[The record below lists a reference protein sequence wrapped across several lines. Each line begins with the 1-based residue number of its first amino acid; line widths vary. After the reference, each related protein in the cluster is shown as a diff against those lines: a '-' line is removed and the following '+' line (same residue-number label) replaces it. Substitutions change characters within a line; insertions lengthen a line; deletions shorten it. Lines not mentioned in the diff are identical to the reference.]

1 MSSAVDET
9 LDILLVE
16 DNPGDAQLVR
26 HTLRQ
31 VPKLRFKLTQ
41 EERLDAAMRRIAEE
55 HFDVILLDL
64 SLPDSRGIST
74 LITALRQAP
83 KVAIVVLTGLD
94 DEAMGHEAVGRGAE
108 DYLVKGEVDGWML
121 AKAIRY
127 AMERK
132 KVQEI
137 YDRVAEELETFRRD
151 YQQLVKLLP
160 ICPACHQPRTDDDY
174 MHQILQFVKQH
185 TPEHLAECLCEH
197 CANLKK

>member
-41 EERLDAAMRRIAEE
+41 EERLDAAMRRIASE

-64 SLPDSRGIST
+64 SLPDSRGINT
-74 LITALRQAP
+74 LVKALQQAP

-137 YDRVAEELETFRRD
+137 YERLAEELETFRRD
-151 YQQLVKLLP
+151 YQRLVGLLP
-160 ICPACHQPRTDDDY
+160 ICPECHRPRTDEDY
-174 MHQILQFVKQH
+174 MQQILQFVKDH
-185 TPEHLAECLCEH
+185 SPEHLSKCLCES